1 MPFTILV
8 VDDSKFSRGRI
19 LAALQSLGHVVVE
32 AADGQE
38 ALDLV
43 ETLAP
48 DLIITD
54 LLMPNVDGFGLLRG
68 LRDRRIHVPIIVVSA
83 DIQSSSRQM
92 CEELGVLAFLNKPFA
107 PLDLVAKTQAAL
119 WGAILVG

>member
-1 MPFTILV
+1 MPLTILV

-19 LAALQSLGHVVVE
+19 LSALQSLGHIMIE

-38 ALDLV
+38 ALNLI
-43 ETLAP
+43 EAHAP

-68 LRDRRIHVPIIVVSA
+68 LRDRKILLPVLVVSA

-107 PLDLVAKTQAAL
+107 PQDLVAKTQAAL